1 MIITVAMMMLYMV
14 TELMKKLL
22 KLLFVYLFCYRR
34 ELKNNIFLKI
44 ETATRILL
52 TKQIMLVA
60 RTQRQKNKG
69 KGKPLQEREKKVTKQ
84 IMLVA
89 RTQRQKNKGKGKPRE
104 ERKKKMKKV
113 AIRGLDR
120 EEILTSPLNKFLIS
134 AFKIY
139 SYGRH
144 PPNGLYNI

>member
-34 ELKNNIFLKI
+34 ELKNNILLKI
-44 ETATRILL
+44 ETSTRILL
-52 TKQIMLVA
+52 TKQIMLVPRTQRQKNKGKEKPLEEREKKVTQQIMLVA

-69 KGKPLQEREKKVTKQ
+69 KR
-84 IMLVA
+84 
-89 RTQRQKNKGKGKPRE
+89 KPRE

-113 AIRGLDR
+113 TIRGLDR
-120 EEILTSPLNKFLIS
+120 KEILTSPLNKFLIS

-144 PPNGLYNI
+144 PSNGLYHI